1 MGDSITLYIPDIVV
15 TYPNFKDGTYD
26 VESIEQ
32 FALDNDLTVTIE
44 YEETTEYDAGTILS
58 QSKPEGYTV
67 QAGQTFKVVVAAVPT
82 GDEEGTI
89 CDELGNC
96 E

>member
-1 MGDSITLYIPDIVV
+1 MGDSITLYIPAIDV

-26 VESIEQ
+26 VESIEA
-32 FALDNDLTVTIE
+32 FAEENDLIVTIE

-67 QAGQTFKVVVAAVPT
+67 QAGQAFKVVVAAAPT
-82 GDEEGTI
+82 TDDESSI

-96 E
+96 D